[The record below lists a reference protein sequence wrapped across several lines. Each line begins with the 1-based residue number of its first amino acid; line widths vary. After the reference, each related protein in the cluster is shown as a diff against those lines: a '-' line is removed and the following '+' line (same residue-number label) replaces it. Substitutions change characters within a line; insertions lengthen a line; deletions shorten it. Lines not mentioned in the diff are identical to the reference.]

1 MKFPFVLRSQFDD
14 CFRAL
19 TAANEKIAKLEL
31 AQKADAE
38 TICEARKWAMEK
50 TAENQR
56 LNSENIEL
64 KKSCDSVNNQWYTL
78 SSRFDTLFQKHSE
91 LDANYKTQERLI
103 AELIKLN
110 RELTAKT
117 ARKRPVKKPAR
128 KR

>member
-1 MKFPFVLRSQFDD
+1 MKFPFVFRSQFDD

-19 TAANEKIAKLEL
+19 TAANDKIAKLEL
-31 AQKADAE
+31 AQKADTE

-64 KKSCDSVNNQWYTL
+64 KKNYDSANNLWYTL

-91 LDANYKTQERLI
+91 LDAKHKNQERLI
-103 AELIKLN
+103 AELTKEN
-110 RELTAKT
+110 RALTAKT